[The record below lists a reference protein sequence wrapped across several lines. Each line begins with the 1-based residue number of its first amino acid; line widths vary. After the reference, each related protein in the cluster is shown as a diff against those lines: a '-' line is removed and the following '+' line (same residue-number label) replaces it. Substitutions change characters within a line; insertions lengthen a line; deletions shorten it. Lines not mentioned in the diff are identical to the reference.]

1 MIFLYSFNLVPSV
14 RVGCMTIIHQ
24 SNALE
29 TDWQKVEWSKSHWLS
44 RGLYV
49 WVCRWL
55 VDCFVK
61 GCVCVCYL
69 CVLVLTHVPRRS
81 GRASRLSAVS
91 KLTSL
96 PPTPRET
103 DSIHRQTEHMSQCDN
118 CSEPSYLAFKWTLSL
133 SYICAF
139 YFWSTLHRISCLPS
153 NITNESVFMAAGKVI
168 LPQFEMASSCG
179 KCLVVIL
186 TTGGWL
192 YVSHRHCCLLLKV

>member
-1 MIFLYSFNLVPSV
+1 MIFFCFNLVPSV
-14 RVGCMTIIHQ
+14 RVSCMTIIHQ

-96 PPTPRET
+96 PPTPRDRQYPQT
-103 DSIHRQTEHMSQCDN
+103 NRAHVTVWQLLGALLFSIQVNLVPFPHLCFLFLVNSASHFM
-118 CSEPSYLAFKWTLSL
+118 LAKQYHQWK
-133 SYICAF
+133 CF
-139 YFWSTLHRISCLPS
+139 YGSGEGYFATIW
-153 NITNESVFMAAGKVI
+153 NG
-168 LPQFEMASSCG
+168 
-179 KCLVVIL
+179 
-186 TTGGWL
+186 
-192 YVSHRHCCLLLKV
+192 